1 MLGVAICLNKF
12 SQDFLMR
19 CSCNFHESSLIGL
32 FKDDKK
38 KYVEGDDDDNY
49 NYNYHDYHFWLLQI
63 KSVMLIKT
71 AL

>member
-1 MLGVAICLNKF
+1 
-12 SQDFLMR
+12 MR